1 MPMDPL
7 PKGAYVKAPSMPLDP
22 LPKGVHD
29 SASMRKGVYDSATM
43 RKDPLP
49 KGAYVKAPSMP
60 IDRTRDNER
69 FVHMLKGRIDQFA
82 LSLASSDTK
91 NYIQQLVIEPFL
103 QYIIQRFFPYLV
115 IALCIFCGMLILV
128 ILIFVLQ
135 LMNRNSVCSACMQTM
150 VGTK

>member
-1 MPMDPL
+1 MPMEPS
-7 PKGAYVKAPSMPLDP
+7 PKGT
-22 LPKGVHD
+22 
-29 SASMRKGVYDSATM
+29 YDSAAM

-49 KGAYVKAPSMP
+49 KGAYGKASSMP
-60 IDRTRDNER
+60 IDPPPSGVYDSASTMRKDRTRDNER

>member
-1 MPMDPL
+1 
-7 PKGAYVKAPSMPLDP
+7 MPLDP
-22 LPKGVHD
+22 SPSGTYD
-29 SASMRKGVYDSATM
+29 SAAMRKDPSPSGTYVKASKMPLDPFQKGVYDSATM
-43 RKDPLP
+43 RK
-49 KGAYVKAPSMP
+49 
-60 IDRTRDNER
+60 DRTRDNER

-150 VGTK
+150 MGTK